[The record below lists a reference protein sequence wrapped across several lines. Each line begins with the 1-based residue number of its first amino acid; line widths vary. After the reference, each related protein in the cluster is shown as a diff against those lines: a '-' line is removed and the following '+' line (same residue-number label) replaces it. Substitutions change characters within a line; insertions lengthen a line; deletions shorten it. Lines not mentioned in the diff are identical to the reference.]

1 MADLKDLL
9 GDAYKEDMTFDEV
22 NAVLA
27 EKDLVDK
34 SQFEGFVPKS
44 LLEKA
49 NSEAADYKKKWK
61 AASSEQER
69 KAIEE
74 AEQKAQAEEELK
86 SLRRENKVSKYEK
99 QYLAQKYDPKDA
111 FDIAE
116 ALYDGDMDTV
126 FKIQQKHD
134 DEVRK
139 SIKAEIMKL
148 RKEEIWSGGHLSFVS
163 RQKLTQNRK
172 GDLKNGR
179 HICNEWKH
187 S

>member
-86 SLRRENKVSKYEK
+86 SLRRENKVSKYENSILLRNTILRTHSTLPK
-99 QYLAQKYDPKDA
+99 LFTMEIWIQYQNP
-111 FDIAE
+111 AE
-116 ALYDGDMDTV
+116 A
-126 FKIQQKHD
+126 
-134 DEVRK
+134 
-139 SIKAEIMKL
+139 
-148 RKEEIWSGGHLSFVS
+148 
-163 RQKLTQNRK
+163 
-172 GDLKNGR
+172 
-179 HICNEWKH
+179 
-187 S
+187 

>member
-22 NAVLA
+22 NAALA

-86 SLRRENKVSKYEK
+86 SLRRENNRECWKRYQWYCSGSGTYTAWNCVS
-99 QYLAQKYDPKDA
+99 
-111 FDIAE
+111 
-116 ALYDGDMDTV
+116 
-126 FKIQQKHD
+126 
-134 DEVRK
+134 
-139 SIKAEIMKL
+139 
-148 RKEEIWSGGHLSFVS
+148 
-163 RQKLTQNRK
+163 
-172 GDLKNGR
+172 
-179 HICNEWKH
+179 
-187 S
+187 